1 MVLDIEDIEKIRIEG
16 EIGEK
21 VEIEDIALS
30 GINKNYLTKEISKA
44 RDNSKID
51 KIVDEKLLKKEV
63 SSEINKIYSK
73 EILKLAESIPKNIVG
88 RIDNNKIK
96 YFKKQDSIGSNEIQ
110 LEYINKPKNELEVA
124 DLTPLFD
131 NIPKGEVNTGD
142 RIYIING
149 RPVSAWGLYFGPN
162 SIRSPEDYTK
172 NLDLIWNVPYIFASF
187 ELKAEMGLGAS
198 FKVSDGKNSQD
209 SPEEKWIDW
218 LLNERLDINNEFR
231 KKCSF
236 HEDSYGNYY
245 IHVHR
250 DKTGIPDK
258 LTILQPERMK
268 VYIDPLT
275 TKILFYVYLPPIMSG
290 SLLTS
295 GVGNSTIN
303 RGIVL
308 GNVNSSGIPKS
319 MIPKPIVIAVNDI
332 MHITDHKYTEYP
344 FGFSGVKPILD
355 VAQTRFD
362 CNIMVPYYFKKYI
375 KPTIHWRY
383 DYLNNSSYTKAN
395 NKGNTKI
402 KVQLGKMETKI
413 ESMEPGSD
421 LLTTMN
427 WKGEVIQANQGQSEI
442 YAMLN
447 DCDNQIFS
455 CLRVPETYFKA
466 KGTTDKTATNEDKT
480 FLGSLKQKQTKFANI
495 IFKKI
500 IKPSINIKF
509 GNKKYKKTNLS
520 KDLKTV
526 SKFESI
532 PLSDYDSQFEMNYP
546 KMEFEDITKTDITQE
561 IANVTALLGNE
572 LITHERAAQKLGEK
586 YDGELKK
593 FQEVKMKTEIEQME
607 QSVMEG
613 VEGETENSI
622 PEHKKPKGEEE
633 DSNDIYTTLQG
644 QNNMTKQSKTSE
656 LANPNGKFKRADNKV
671 SSSRGDGINR
681 VKDPKKDKKKI
692 ETADNFMMINGEK
705 IEIINGAE

>member
-1 MVLDIEDIEKIRIEG
+1 MVLDSNDIKELKIESVVGERIDDAVCNIKE
-16 EIGEK
+16 
-21 VEIEDIALS
+21 
-30 GINKNYLTKEISKA
+30 NFLTGAIQKA
-44 RDNSKID
+44 RDSK
-51 KIVDEKLLKKEV
+51 KVEELVDEEEIQKRMT
-63 SSEINKIYSK
+63 SDINKIYSDK
-73 EILKLAESIPKNIVG
+73 IINFAKDIPNNIVG
-88 RIDNNKIK
+88 KVNNGTIN
-96 YFKKQDSIGSNEIQ
+96 YFKKKDSTGSDKVQI
-110 LEYINKPKNELEVA
+110 EYLPISNDNLEVA

-131 NIPKGEVNTGD
+131 NIPKGEINAGD
-142 RIYIING
+142 RFYIING

-162 SIRSPEDYTK
+162 SIRSPEDYAK

-198 FKVSDGKNSQD
+198 FKVSDGKNTQD
-209 SPEEKWIDW
+209 SEEEKWVGW
-218 LLNERLDINNEFR
+218 LLNERLNINNEFR

-250 DKTGIPDK
+250 DNTGIPDK

-290 SLLTS
+290 SLLMT
-295 GVGNSTIN
+295 GVGNSN
-303 RGIVL
+303 VNKGIIV
-308 GNVNSSGIPKS
+308 GNINSSGIPNS

-332 MHITDHKYTEYP
+332 IHITDHKYTEYP
-344 FGFSGVKPILD
+344 FGFSGVRPILD

-383 DYLNNSSYTKAN
+383 DYLNNSSYTQAN

-402 KVQLGKMETKI
+402 KTQLGKMETKI

-427 WKGEVIQANQGQSEI
+427 WIGTVIQANQGQSEI
-442 YAMLN
+442 YSMIN

-480 FLGSLKQKQTKFANI
+480 FLGSLKQKQVKFANG
-495 IFKKI
+495 IFDKV

-509 GNKKYKKTNLS
+509 GNEKYKKEKLD
-520 KDLKTV
+520 KQVKAAA
-526 SKFESI
+526 KFQSI
-532 PLSDYDSQFEMNYP
+532 PLEAYDNFYEMNYP

-561 IANVTALLGNE
+561 IANVTAMLNNE
-572 LITHERAAQKLGEK
+572 LITHERAAQRLGEK
-586 YDGELKK
+586 YDADLKK
-593 FQEVKMKTEIEQME
+593 FQDIKMKTEIEQME
-607 QSVMEG
+607 NPMG
-613 VEGETENSI
+613 PEGEM
-622 PEHKKPKGEEE
+622 PDGKKKPDTET
-633 DSNDIYTTLQG
+633 DSNDVYTELKG
-644 QNNMTKQSKTSE
+644 QYDMTKQSKTSE
-656 LANPNGKFKRADNKV
+656 LANPQGKFKRADNKV
-671 SSSRGDGINR
+671 SNSKGDKVDR
-681 VKDPKKDKKKI
+681 VKKPKKEV
-692 ETADNFMMINGEK
+692 ETADNFLMINGEK
-705 IEIINGAE
+705 IEIINGDE